1 MSNRGYDWRT
11 RREHEEKARR
21 ELYYD
26 DFGTGDS
33 EGDGC
38 AGCAYILLVCAVLLI
53 LDYILKR
60 IWVVLIVGA
69 IAVVGYWGYKEYM
82 KRKGQ

>member
-1 MSNRGYDWRT
+1 MNNRDYDRRT
-11 RREHEEKARR
+11 AREREEKARR

-26 DFGTGDS
+26 DFGARDS
-33 EGDGC
+33 EGAGC

-53 LDYILKR
+53 LEYILKR
-60 IWVVLIVGA
+60 IWVVIIIGV
-69 IAVVGYWGYKEYM
+69 IATIGYWGYKEYV